1 MTPDASRARLILY
14 HKQSTSAR
22 TRFLRLDYGGI
33 CAFDPL
39 PALSSYIDVDDDFE
53 ENDNVMLHPAQLI
66 SNAELRMGLDSGG
79 LSADGDFHAR
89 VDTPNGIVHVY
100 LARFTTI
107 DPPFETAE
115 HIGGKF
121 IALTEARGRPPAE
134 MELLRQAY
142 AVVMEG

>member
-1 MTPDASRARLILY
+1 MTADASKARLILY

-33 CAFDPL
+33 CAFEPL
-39 PALSSYIDVDDDFE
+39 PTLSSYIDDDDFD
-53 ENDNVMLHPAQLI
+53 NDDNIRLHPAQLI
-66 SNAELRMGLDSGG
+66 SDAEQRMGLKNGG
-79 LSADGDFHAR
+79 LAADGDYHAR
-89 VDTPNGIVHVY
+89 VDTPDGIVHVY
-100 LARFTTI
+100 LARFTAV

-115 HIGGKF
+115 NIGGKF

-142 AVVMEG
+142 AAVMEG